1 MELLQVECGWNEG
14 LYFPSN
20 CGNEIYQVVEGL
32 FEKKVSLKIIM
43 IKSIFKYAWGWVEV
57 YHYDLG
63 FCWLHLFIYRTS
75 IGQKN
80 WKQGFCIG
88 RFRKEKP
95 RTKITP
101 HSEEEAY
108 PLVTFTNLSTYGE
121 QFHATQKIWQW
132 NVW

>member
-1 MELLQVECGWNEG
+1 M
-14 LYFPSN
+14 
-20 CGNEIYQVVEGL
+20 
-32 FEKKVSLKIIM
+32 
-43 IKSIFKYAWGWVEV
+43 FKYAQGWVEV

-63 FCWLHLFIYRTS
+63 FFWLHLFIYRTS

-108 PLVTFTNLSTYGE
+108 PLVTFTNLFTYGDNFMQHKRFDNGMFDSE
-121 QFHATQKIWQW
+121 HSNKDFLKT
-132 NVW
+132 